1 MKLYLNSDLSFSLF
15 DKILL
20 NKEGFCK
27 KIDTTNEVI
36 EKFPITDVR
45 LIIENQKTSSLI
57 NNTLNF
63 QYGILLFDKNGYLVK
78 YAEKFIDNK
87 GSIKIAEDKY
97 YLDKYFFLPV
107 YLPESKPNLWELIK
121 VSDDEYAFL
130 IDKNLLLFKVS
141 EDIIYYLK
149 ENYLNPLYSYKNDK
163 IKRYSLIKI
172 NEDIVEESVGNKSII
187 HAKETTKR
195 HEIELTLNLHPQD
208 PSKYVLEYRTYKK
221 GKLSKV
227 KQYEISDPEQI
238 HNYIKR
244 ILSLPSKHSKE
255 LAEILISSINQPV
268 KLIREIKTHNIYI
281 KVSSLNF
288 ENKLIEI
295 KNDKYGVFIDKNT
308 FKEISEITI
317 PKVKINLSNLKL
329 LSDLNSIKYAIYKD
343 KNHMLIYDKNKL
355 YDIYYQPTKEFI
367 KNQQNTKLS
376 IGYYDNKFFFVDIN
390 QNKKYVIDDTD
401 IEESVIE
408 NAKQILKKYNIAF
421 DNEKVSQLLDE
432 VREKRV
438 LKIKENNPYISNNK
452 YIYYKDNKLYEINL
466 DPLTYSI
473 LTVYGF
479 DKYPKILDDFKN
491 AELIIKVN
499 DNIYRYVKKG
509 EDIQIEKEINNSKL
523 SDNIDIE
530 ISIKGYGI
538 YKDNMPIS
546 DLLDIDKENGQFYI
560 DKKFSSYIRL
570 INDNII
576 SNTDF
581 DNSNIIHLKNISS
594 YYDNKVS
601 SFIDPIDTLNN
612 IPFTYFNE
620 NTENPFS
627 FFKYSENI
635 EPSKFL
641 LNSKINNEIELNK
654 NKDFIIKFEES
665 DHFEVKPIY
674 YDYNSGSYKYG
685 EDLILSNYALNRK
698 YGNIEQGLIVKYNPN
713 YIKDIHYG
721 PLIGNGIEFIND
733 VVKIVQDD
741 KVLFIKTNKNINSH
755 LSIEIDNNMKK
766 LEKVGEYKISFT
778 DFDILERNNEYKVVF
793 KYHNFPILKYDLN
806 EKHADDVEPLFDNY
820 ELSVLSQQI
829 EQIQEIDPEFAEIIT
844 NVLNIIENG
853 ESIIKL
859 YFILKEIRKSIAT
872 LIVFNEFQDTGI
884 SNERL
889 QNLLRY
895 LTDFSDLVIKN
906 FNEIIENY
914 LTQQQQLQQQEE
926 EEEESKSQKKKKK

>member
-187 HAKETTKR
+187 HAKETTKE

-479 DKYPKILDDFKN
+479 DKYPKILDDFKS

-499 DNIYRYVKKG
+499 DNIYRYIKEG
-509 EDIQIEKEINNSKL
+509 EDIQIKKEINNGKL
-523 SDNIDIE
+523 SDNINIE
-530 ISIKGYGI
+530 ISIKGYGV

-581 DNSNIIHLKNISS
+581 DNLNIIHLKNISS

>member
-27 KIDTTNEVI
+27 KIDTSNEII

-63 QYGILLFDKNGYLVK
+63 QYGILLFDKDGYLVK

-97 YLDKYFFLPV
+97 FLDKYFFLPV
-107 YLPESKPNLWELIK
+107 YLPESKPNLWELLK

-130 IDKNLLLFKVS
+130 IDKNLLLFKAS

-149 ENYLNPLYSYKNDK
+149 ENYLNPLYSYKNNK

-172 NEDIVEESVGNKSII
+172 NEDTVQENVGNKSII

-208 PSKYVLEYRTYKK
+208 PSKYVLEYRTYKN

-227 KQYEISDPEQI
+227 KQYEISNLDQLP
-238 HNYIKR
+238 NYIKR
-244 ILSLPSKHSKE
+244 ILSLPGKHSKE
-255 LAEILISSINQPV
+255 LSETLKSSIGQPV
-268 KLIREIKTHNIYI
+268 KIIREIKTHNIYI
-281 KVSSLNF
+281 KTSNLNL
-288 ENKLIEI
+288 ENNLIEI

-308 FKEISEITI
+308 FKEINEITI

-329 LSDLNSIKYAIYKD
+329 LPDLKSVKYAIYKD
-343 KNHMLIYDKNKL
+343 KNYMLIYNKNKL

-376 IGYYDNKFFFVDIN
+376 MGYYDNKFFFVDIN

-401 IEESVIE
+401 IEENVIE
-408 NAKQILKKYNIAF
+408 NAKQILRKYNIAH
-421 DNEKVSQLLDE
+421 DNEKVSELLDE
-432 VREKRV
+432 IREKGV

-452 YIYYKDNKLYEINL
+452 YTYYKDNKLYEVNL

-491 AELIIKVN
+491 AELIIRVN
-499 DNIYRYVKKG
+499 NNIYRYIKEGKN
-509 EDIQIEKEINNSKL
+509 IQIEKEINNNKL
-523 SDNIDIE
+523 SNDIDIE

-546 DLLDIDKENGQFYI
+546 DLVEIDKENGQFYI
-560 DKKFSSYIRL
+560 NKKFSSYIRL
-570 INDNII
+570 IEDNVI

-581 DNSNIIHLKNISS
+581 DNLNIIHLKNISN
-594 YYDNKVS
+594 YYDNKSS

-612 IPFTYFNE
+612 ISFTYFKE

-635 EPSKFL
+635 DPSKFL

-654 NKDFIIKFEES
+654 NKDFVIKFEES
-665 DHFEVKPIY
+665 DHFEVKPLY

-685 EDLILSNYALNRK
+685 EDLILSNFALNRK

-741 KVLFIKTNKNINSH
+741 KVLFIKTDKNINTH

-793 KYHNFPILKYDLN
+793 KYRNFPILKYDLN

-820 ELSVLSQQI
+820 ELSALSQQI

-844 NVLNIIENG
+844 NVLSIIENG

-859 YFILKEIRKSIAT
+859 YFILKEIRKSLAT
-872 LIVFNEFQDTGI
+872 LMVFNEFQETGI

-895 LTDFSDLVIKN
+895 LTDFSDLVAKN

-914 LTQQQQLQQQEE
+914 LIQQSQLQQQEE
-926 EEEESKSQKKKKK
+926 EEEENKSQKKKKK

>member
-27 KIDTTNEVI
+27 KIDTNNEVI
-36 EKFPITDVR
+36 EKFPITDVK

-187 HAKETTKR
+187 HAKETTKE

-499 DNIYRYVKKG
+499 DNIYRYVKKE

-581 DNSNIIHLKNISS
+581 DNLNIIHLKNVSS

-926 EEEESKSQKKKKK
+926 EEESKSQKKKKK